1 MRKGMLGIILLATS
15 VSTQSG
21 CRTTRPE
28 VPPPPKFAA
37 DGRKVGNTP
46 VGFGSAPRAGYMTDA
61 ATQAA
66 PGIAAP
72 GGDTTSIAGRNNKSN
87 PAMAAMNG
95 DVPASLS
102 RSDLPSP
109 LASNN
114 QGKGMSSGGI
124 LGGLGSATRAKRDD
138 SVVTAGNTAEL
149 PPPVSPIDPP
159 VSLPPPPLVPPPA
172 GIAPPASELP
182 KTQTNQSPQA
192 LPSESAI
199 PPVVAEPTP

>member
-1 MRKGMLGIILLATS
+1 MKRKGMLGAIVLANLLG
-15 VSTQSG
+15 TQSG

-37 DGRKVGNTP
+37 DGRKAGNTP

-72 GGDTTSIAGRNNKSN
+72 GGDTTSVAGRNNKSN

-114 QGKGMSSGGI
+114 SGKGMSSGGI
-124 LGGLGSATRAKRDD
+124 LGGMGSATRARRDD
-138 SVVTAGNTAEL
+138 AVVAAGNTTEL
-149 PPPVSPIDPP
+149 PPVAPIDPP

-182 KTQTNQSPQA
+182 KAQTSQSPQA
-192 LPSESAI
+192 LPPESAI